1 MSIEEDMTRI
11 QNYLN
16 KLLDPYKG
24 LQKEIYILAISRFV
38 NALGALI
45 FPFMTLIL
53 REKIGLD
60 EFQTGMYTAAA
71 GLLFIPAGLLGG
83 RIADFFGRKQTIIIF
98 EIIGMMTYVICLFI
112 EPSMLM
118 VYIFML
124 TAFSFG
130 VAGPAHDAMI
140 ADFSSD
146 KEREGAF
153 SLMYLGFNLGF
164 AFSMILAG
172 LLFANHLKLMFLI
185 DAITAMFALI
195 LIGFFVKDHYVN
207 KEESNPGNNRVI
219 DVVTEEQSMVI
230 DEQELNHYATSP
242 AIQKDLEKSHTGNII
257 QVLKERP
264 ILIEFTLLMFIYR
277 LVYSQWSFLMPLHT
291 VELYGQQAGGALY
304 GSLGTINAL
313 VVVFLTALIT
323 KIFFKVTSINRIVI
337 AGLFLSIGF
346 GVLGFNAS
354 PFMFYLSVV
363 VFTIGEIIEAIST
376 MPYIMN
382 HTPESHR
389 GRMSA
394 IIMTVMGVGFSTG
407 PILLGLILKY
417 STYSVSWFFTGGLG
431 LIGVLGMLNLSRKEV

>member
-1 MSIEEDMTRI
+1 MNKLK
-11 QNYLN
+11 NYIN
-16 KLLDPYKG
+16 KLLEPYKG

-60 EFQTGMYTAAA
+60 ELETGFYTAMA

-83 RIADFFGRKQTIIIF
+83 KIADFFGRKRTIIIF
-98 EIIGMMTYVICLFI
+98 ELIGMMTYIVCLFI

-118 VYIFML
+118 VYVFML

-185 DAITAMFALI
+185 DVVTAVLALI
-195 LIGFFVKDHYVN
+195 MIGFFVKDHYIK
-207 KEESNPGNNRVI
+207 KEDGNIENNNI
-219 DVVTEEQSMVI
+219 ET
-230 DEQELNHYATSP
+230 
-242 AIQKDLEKSHTGNII
+242 KDNELEKHHSGSII
-257 QVLKERP
+257 KVLLERP
-264 ILIEFTLLMFIYR
+264 ALIEFAFLMFIYR
-277 LVYSQWSFLMPLHT
+277 LVYSQWSFLMPMYT
-291 VELYGQQAGGALY
+291 VELYGQQSGGALY

-313 VVVFLTALIT
+313 VVVFLTAFIT
-323 KIFFKVTSINRIVI
+323 KLFFKVTSINRIVI

-346 GVLGFNAS
+346 GILGIGGS
-354 PFMFYLSVV
+354 PIMFYLSVFI
-363 VFTIGEIIEAIST
+363 FTIGEIIEAIST

-394 IIMTVMGVGFSTG
+394 VIMTVMGVGFSTG

-417 STYSVSWFFTGGLG
+417 SNYSTSWFVTGGLG
-431 LIGVLGMLNLSRKEV
+431 LLGVIGMMNLSRKEKNNMKSQ

>member
-1 MSIEEDMTRI
+1 MKE
-11 QNYLN
+11 YLSN
-16 KLLDPYKG
+16 LLSPYRG
-24 LQKEIYILAISRFV
+24 LQKEIYLLAISRFV

-60 EFQTGMYTAAA
+60 EFETGLYTAMA
-71 GLLFIPAGLLGG
+71 GLLFIPARLLGG
-83 RIADFFGRKQTIIIF
+83 KIADFFGRKRTIIIF
-98 EIIGMMTYVICLFI
+98 EIIGMMTYVTCFFI

-172 LLFANHLKLMFLI
+172 LLFANHLKLMFII
-185 DAITAMFALI
+185 DALTAMFALI
-195 LIGFFVKDHYVN
+195 MIGFFVKDNYIK
-207 KEESNPGNNRVI
+207 KEVTSVEGNNI
-219 DVVTEEQSMVI
+219 EENSKE
-230 DEQELNHYATSP
+230 DSNSNE
-242 AIQKDLEKSHTGNII
+242 LEKHHSGSII
-257 QVLKERP
+257 KVLLERP
-264 ILIEFTLLMFIYR
+264 ALLEFAFLMFIYR
-277 LVYSQWSFLMPLHT
+277 LVYSQWSFLMPMHT
-291 VELYGQQAGGALY
+291 VELYGQQSGGVLY

-313 VVVFLTALIT
+313 VVVFLTAFIT
-323 KIFFKVTSINRIVI
+323 KMFFKVTSINRIVI

-346 GVLGFNAS
+346 GILGFSAS
-354 PFMFYLSVV
+354 PFMFYLAVV

-394 IIMTVMGVGFSTG
+394 IIITVMGLGFSTG
-407 PILLGLILKY
+407 PIILGLILKY
-417 STYSVSWFFTGGLG
+417 SNYSTSWFVTGSLG
-431 LIGVLGMLNLSRKEV
+431 LLGVVGMMNLSRKENRSKVI

>member
-1 MSIEEDMTRI
+1 MTGIR
-11 QNYLN
+11 NYLE
-16 KLLDPYKG
+16 KLLEPYKG

-60 EFQTGMYTAAA
+60 EFETGMYTAAA

-83 RIADFFGRKQTIIIF
+83 RIADFFGRKRTIIIF
-98 EIIGMMTYVICLFI
+98 EIIGMMTYVTCIFI
-112 EPSMLM
+112 EPSMFM

-195 LIGFFVKDHYVN
+195 MIGFFVKDNYVKKSEDN
-207 KEESNPGNNRVI
+207 SGSREE
-219 DVVTEEQSMVI
+219 
-230 DEQELNHYATSP
+230 ELVKNE
-242 AIQKDLEKSHTGNII
+242 LEKHHKGSII

-264 ILIEFTLLMFIYR
+264 VLIKFTFLMFIYR

-291 VELYGQQAGGALY
+291 VELYGQKAGGALY

-313 VVVFLTALIT
+313 VVVFLTAIIT
-323 KIFFKVTSINRIVI
+323 KLFFKVTSINRIVI

-346 GVLGFNAS
+346 GVLGISAS
-354 PFMFYLSVV
+354 PYMFYLSVII
-363 VFTIGEIIEAIST
+363 FTIGEIIEAIST

-394 IIMTVMGVGFSTG
+394 VIMTVMGVGFSTG

-417 STYSVSWFFTGGLG
+417 TSYSTSWFVTGGLG
-431 LIGVLGMLNLSRKEV
+431 LLGVVGMMNLSRKEV

>member
-1 MSIEEDMTRI
+1 MKEYIS
-11 QNYLN
+11 
-16 KLLDPYKG
+16 KLLSPYKG

-60 EFQTGMYTAAA
+60 EFETGLYTALA

-83 RIADFFGRKQTIIIF
+83 KIADFFGRKRTIIIF
-98 EIIGMMTYVICLFI
+98 EIVGMMTYISCLFI
-112 EPSMLM
+112 EPSMFM

-140 ADFSSD
+140 ADYSSD
-146 KEREGAF
+146 NEREGAF

-185 DAITAMFALI
+185 DALTAMFALI
-195 LIGFFVKDHYVN
+195 MIGLFVKDNYIK
-207 KEESNPGNNRVI
+207 KEITSIISSNREENGN
-219 DVVTEEQSMVI
+219 
-230 DEQELNHYATSP
+230 DERHDH
-242 AIQKDLEKSHTGNII
+242 DLERHHSGSII
-257 QVLKERP
+257 KVLLERP
-264 ILIEFTLLMFIYR
+264 ALLEFAFLMFIYR
-277 LVYSQWSFLMPLHT
+277 LVYAQWSFLMPMHT
-291 VELYGQQAGGALY
+291 VELYGQQSGGALY

-313 VVVFLTALIT
+313 VVVFLTAFIT

-346 GVLGFNAS
+346 GILGMSVS

-363 VFTIGEIIEAIST
+363 IFTIGEIIEAIST

-394 IIMTVMGVGFSTG
+394 VIMTVMGLGFSTG

-417 STYSVSWFFTGGLG
+417 SNYRTSWLVTGGLG
-431 LIGVLGMLNLSRKEV
+431 LVGVVGMMNLSRKENVI